1 LVILHRTLD
10 ATRSIEGASVV
21 LKCEPDL
28 LKKYVAAYPEL
39 QAYLQKEPI
48 LPEPE
53 LRVGKLHDGPA
64 THSAAKVYENLAD
77 QLHAEEEKMKHGL
90 ASLGITESE
99 IPKLVGARNFGRLH
113 FDSIRQIVS
122 GGLLKTWVN
131 LHTAVDK
138 VDDRLNKARGMDV
151 DSERLLRDDRSRLIG
166 HIINL
171 SDRVMQGALIE
182 TKINKS
188 KTSGNA
194 RPNRPGYSPQ
204 VTINNPS
211 SVSVNEPKSK

>member
-1 LVILHRTLD
+1 
-10 ATRSIEGASVV
+10 VV

-39 QAYLQKEPI
+39 QAYLQQEKI

-53 LRVGKLHDGPA
+53 MRVGKLHDGPGKHA
-64 THSAAKVYENLAD
+64 AAKVYANLAD

-99 IPKLVGARNFGRLH
+99 IPKLVGARNFGKLH

-138 VDDRLNKARGMDV
+138 VDDRLEQARGMDV

-188 KTSGNA
+188 KTNGNA
-194 RPNRPGYSPQ
+194 RPNRPGYNPQ